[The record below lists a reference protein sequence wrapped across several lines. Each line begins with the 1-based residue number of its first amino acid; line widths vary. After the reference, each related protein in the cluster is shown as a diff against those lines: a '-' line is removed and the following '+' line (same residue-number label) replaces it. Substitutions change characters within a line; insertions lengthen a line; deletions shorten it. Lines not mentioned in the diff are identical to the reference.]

1 MSYYV
6 LFILYLVLTRDVI
19 LDKKQI
25 LAIILLAF
33 KMGQKAVELPCN
45 INKVF
50 GLGISNEFTVEWWF
64 KKFFKESKCLDEE
77 EHSDWPLEFDNNQL
91 RGTLKLI
98 LLQLH

>member
-1 MSYYV
+1 M
-6 LFILYLVLTRDVI
+6 LFILYLVLTRNVI

-33 KMGQKAVELPCN
+33 KMSQKTVELPRN

-50 GLGISNEFTVEWWF
+50 SLGISNEFTVQWWF
-64 KKFFKESKCLDEE
+64 KKFFKESKCLDDE
-77 EHSDWPLEFDNNQL
+77 EHSDWALEFDNNQL

>member
-1 MSYYV
+1 M
-6 LFILYLVLTRDVI
+6 LFILYLVLTRNVI

-25 LAIILLAF
+25 LAIILLTF
-33 KMGQKAVELPCN
+33 KMSQKTVELPCN

-50 GLGISNEFTVEWWF
+50 SLGISNEFTVQWWF
-64 KKFFKESKCLDEE
+64 KKFFKESKCLDDE
-77 EHSDWPLEFDNNQL
+77 EHSDWALEFDNNQL

>member
-25 LAIILLAF
+25 LAIILLEF
-33 KMGQKAVELPCN
+33 KMGQKTVELTCN

-50 GLGISNEFTVEWWF
+50 GLGISNEFTIQWWF
-64 KKFFKESKCLDEE
+64 NKIFQESKHLDDEE
-77 EHSDWPLEFDNNQL
+77 Q
-91 RGTLKLI
+91 
-98 LLQLH
+98 